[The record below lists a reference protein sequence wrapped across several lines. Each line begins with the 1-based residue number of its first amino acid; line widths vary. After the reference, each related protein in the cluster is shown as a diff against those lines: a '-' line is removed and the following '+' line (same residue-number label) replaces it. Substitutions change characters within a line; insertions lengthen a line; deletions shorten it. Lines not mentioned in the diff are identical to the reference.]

1 MNPPSGLIKDEEGY
15 NTEVYSKYVQEI
27 MNDNATLA
35 AWIAM
40 AISMDLDPNIQNRN
54 SKRSSLPKKEKS
66 MSFEVWLFAVKK
78 FAQNYDVALLIFNN
92 LPDSEK
98 ERLRQEYEDTVT

>member
-1 MNPPSGLIKDEEGY
+1 
-15 NTEVYSKYVQEI
+15 
-27 MNDNATLA
+27 
-35 AWIAM
+35 
-40 AISMDLDPNIQNRN
+40 
-54 SKRSSLPKKEKS
+54 

-98 ERLRQEYEDTVT
+98 ERLRQEYVDSVRNNLRNQLDNINIQEADGSITNLGKKFGKKK